1 MINKKSLF
9 YFIQASALSQ
19 LMSEAFRLA
28 FAHRTLR
35 RSLQMEES
43 SKKDKGKKKEP
54 KESKSSPWDV
64 LKRKKK
70 SPTVSPTPSPVPGQ
84 SSSPSAPPIPRP
96 HSQNLVPPTTQ
107 HGAQPRVDT
116 SPLMQRSGSIS
127 SSGKLT

>member
-1 MINKKSLF
+1 
-9 YFIQASALSQ
+9 
-19 LMSEAFRLA
+19 MSEAFRLA

-84 SSSPSAPPIPRP
+84 SSSPSAPPIPTSS
-96 HSQNLVPPTTQ
+96 HSHNLVPPPTQ
-107 HGAQPRVDT
+107 HGTRPHFDA

-127 SSGKLT
+127 SSGKLV